1 MQAHGLHVNKYYFY
15 QIIKEILNKEFSH
28 EELQNAFQL
37 YKITWPTLITIVMS
51 LRNCDTSWK
60 FFLKEML
67 KKFCIKIP
75 RASNEI

>member
-1 MQAHGLHVNKYYFY
+1 MQALGLHVNKFYFY

-37 YKITWPTLITIVMS
+37 YKKDWCTLITIVMS

-67 KKFCIKIP
+67 KKNCIKIP